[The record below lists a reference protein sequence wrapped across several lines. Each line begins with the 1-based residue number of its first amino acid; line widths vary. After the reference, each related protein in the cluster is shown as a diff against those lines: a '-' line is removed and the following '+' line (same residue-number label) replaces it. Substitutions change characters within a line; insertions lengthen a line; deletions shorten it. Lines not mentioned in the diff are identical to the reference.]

1 MRLFR
6 FAALV
11 GSLVLLVTT
20 GVSAVD
26 RRGDIRDDQVA
37 KLEQSSVL
45 LSESLYTSITRL
57 REDVHLA
64 AIAAADPTR
73 DDRALADDL
82 VRFFPD
88 AEACANDA
96 AGCTGTDLFALPE
109 VDALAELSA
118 RSDAPIDGGSALAQ
132 IGVDAGGESLLV
144 VRRVSTSPVDGLVAM
159 RVPVSGLVSE
169 RMRAIVA
176 EVGVSFEISARDRDS
191 GDAADPLRT
200 DGDRRVDS
208 ETIGSPFAFG
218 SLDVTLES
226 TRSVGIAGE
235 ETARFATLLALGTV
249 LLALAGWTFLVERRN
264 LERRA
269 TTDELTGLI
278 NRREFERVSAVAIE
292 MADRFN
298 TGLCVMVLDL
308 NGFKQVNDTLGH
320 QYGDLVLSASADRLV
335 DAVRDT
341 DVVGRWGGDEFV
353 ILLPGLAERTAAR
366 NSAERIWHRLSS
378 SPVVGDTTV
387 SASIGAAI
395 FPRHGTT
402 LDALMRHADV
412 AMYEAKTT
420 GVSHRIADTIEVN
433 NALLTESSHVLVGS
447 SGTDPEDLP
456 RSVVSDDYIGF
467 DRRRGPDPVLLAPD
481 AAGARTDSA
490 PAARSHTAPARRTP
504 DS

>member
-1 MRLFR
+1 MRLLR
-6 FAALV
+6 LAALV
-11 GSLVLLVTT
+11 GSLLLLVTT
-20 GVSAVD
+20 AVSAVN
-26 RRGDIRDDQVA
+26 RRGDIRNDQVA
-37 KLEQSSVL
+37 KLQQSSVL
-45 LSESLYTSITRL
+45 LSESLHSSITRL
-57 REDVHLA
+57 GEDVHLA
-64 AIAAADPTR
+64 AIAATDPTR
-73 DDRALADDL
+73 DDRALADEL

-88 AEACANDA
+88 AEACAGDA
-96 AGCTGTDLFALPE
+96 AGCTGTDLFALSE
-109 VDALAELSA
+109 VDVLAERSV
-118 RSDAPIDGGSALAQ
+118 RSDEPVDAGRALAQ
-132 IGVDAGGESLLV
+132 IGVDTSSRSVLV
-144 VRRVSTSPVDGLVAM
+144 VRRVSTATVDGLVAM

-169 RMRAIVA
+169 RTQAILA
-176 EVGVSFEISARDRDS
+176 ENGVSFDISTRDQDS
-191 GDAADPLRT
+191 GDVADPLET
-200 DGDRRVDS
+200 DGDRRVDT

-218 SLDVTLES
+218 SLDVTIES

-235 ETARFATLLALGTV
+235 ETARFATLIALGTV
-249 LLALAGWTFLVERRN
+249 LLALAGWTFLVERRQ

-278 NRREFERVSAVAIE
+278 NRREFERVSEVALE
-292 MADRFN
+292 MANRFN

-320 QYGDLVLSASADRLV
+320 QYGDLVLSASAERLV

-378 SPVVGDTTV
+378 SPVVGDTTI

-402 LDALMRHADV
+402 LDALMHAADV

-433 NALLTESSHVLVGS
+433 DAILTGSSHGVPGP

-467 DRRRGPDPVLLAPD
+467 DRRRAPDPALWSPEAD
-481 AAGARTDSA
+481 GAS
-490 PAARSHTAPARRTP
+490 TAPARRTP
-504 DS
+504 GS